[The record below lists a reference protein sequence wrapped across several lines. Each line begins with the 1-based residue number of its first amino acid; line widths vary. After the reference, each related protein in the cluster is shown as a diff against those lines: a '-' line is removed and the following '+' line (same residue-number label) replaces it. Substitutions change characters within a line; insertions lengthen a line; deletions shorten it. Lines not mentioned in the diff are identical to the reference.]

1 MTALTIESYGS
12 DTVPFLHMALNRP
25 GSLYTSQPPVSQN
38 TPSLEHPL
46 SEKKPPC
53 YASANHVEK
62 PHIMIRLTAPTELP
76 ASCQCQL
83 PAVK

>member
-46 SEKKPPC
+46 SEKKATMLC
-53 YASANHVEK
+53 KCK
-62 PHIMIRLTAPTELP
+62 PRGEATYYDQIDSPN
-76 ASCQCQL
+76 
-83 PAVK
+83 